1 MQTLQ
6 RHGREAMRHCLFDLA
21 LISRAAAENA
31 DCTTGSIDATDQR
44 PTCAPHASRRQKRPS
59 ADSFSWLLG
68 RHIQYGVHTEVHRI
82 ASDRL
87 RSHCDGPGLVFVLLC
102 WFLCLSRASRAQSHS
117 HSPHTAKLP
126 TTFLC
131 GSWCMKRSPA
141 VNLPSGPR
149 RTR

>member
-1 MQTLQ
+1 MLPTSGQPAHRTHRTARSGQ
-6 RHGREAMRHCLFDLA
+6 VPTR
-21 LISRAAAENA
+21 SR
-31 DCTTGSIDATDQR
+31 
-44 PTCAPHASRRQKRPS
+44 
-59 ADSFSWLLG
+59 G
-68 RHIQYGVHTEVHRI
+68 RHTQYGVHTEVHRI
-82 ASDRL
+82 ASHG
-87 RSHCDGPGLVFVLLC
+87 RSCCDGPGAGVPLL
-102 WFLCLSRASRAQSHS
+102 FLCLARASWAQSHS